1 VDETGIETGIET
13 EDTEAARADRAAEL
27 IPPSKGA
34 QAVLDAVELL
44 GAEGVFHTYQKRAV
58 ALSHQV
64 DLLVI
69 EKSRRVGITW
79 AFAGDDVITSA
90 TARGQGGD
98 DTLYISYSQDMAR
111 EYIDACAG
119 FAKAFMGIDA
129 QVGEFMFDDEVPGDD
144 ATKQIKAF
152 RIDFAS
158 GFCIQ
163 ALSSAPRSLRGKQ
176 GRVRIDEG
184 AFVNSLEDLIKAA
197 MALVMLGGSV
207 VVMSSH
213 HGVDSE
219 FNKLIQRIHAGEQ
232 EGFVQRI
239 TFQDAIDDG
248 MYERVAKIRG
258 YELTAE
264 ARDAWVAKIRK
275 LYGAHAAEELDCIP
289 SKGTG
294 AWLTFDEIERS
305 QDPDI
310 KVLRLAFPDAF
321 AFQPDHIRQAE
332 VLEWCEANLK
342 PELLKLT
349 AHDQVAVGG
358 DFARRSDLSVMWP
371 LLITQTLTF
380 PTLFVLEMRNVPFT
394 EQEFVWKYVLRRLRR
409 WRAAIDAQG
418 NGAYLA
424 ERLVQEF
431 GVRVEAVTN
440 TNANWWREHGPPVK
454 QRFQDSRTTTPRD
467 RDVSTDLRAVKMIGG
482 VPSIPET
489 RTTAKGEDA
498 ATADDSAKRHAD
510 AAVAM
515 VMAHFAQRRGIAGEI
530 DFQSGG
536 SALPAPANIF
546 EDRGFGL
553 VASELTLE
561 GY

>member
-1 VDETGIETGIET
+1 MNIRPSKTAFTADEHAALRAKVRQVKAEADLSQADIAREAEIPDSTLSQYLNDKYPNDTGKAETAAKLHRWLNARDLSAQFRRRGAVAPSYLPLRASANIAAALTFAREMAGLVMVAGAPGVGKTVTAKQYAADHPRTWYCAINGTSAGAPTMLVALLAAVGVPDAKGSPQGLMRRLLSILTEDKSLLIVDE
-13 EDTEAARADRAAEL
+13 
-27 IPPSKGA
+27 A
-34 QAVLDAVELL
+34 Q
-44 GAEGVFHTYQKRAV
+44 H
-58 ALSHQV
+58 
-64 DLLVI
+64 
-69 EKSRRVGITW
+69 
-79 AFAGDDVITSA
+79 
-90 TARGQGGD
+90 
-98 DTLYISYSQDMAR
+98 
-111 EYIDACAG
+111 
-119 FAKAFMGIDA
+119 
-129 QVGEFMFDDEVPGDD
+129 
-144 ATKQIKAF
+144 
-152 RIDFAS
+152 
-158 GFCIQ
+158 
-163 ALSSAPRSLRGKQ
+163 
-176 GRVRIDEG
+176 
-184 AFVNSLEDLIKAA
+184 
-197 MALVMLGGSV
+197 
-207 VVMSSH
+207 
-213 HGVDSE
+213 
-219 FNKLIQRIHAGEQ
+219 
-232 EGFVQRI
+232 
-239 TFQDAIDDG
+239 
-248 MYERVAKIRG
+248 
-258 YELTAE
+258 
-264 ARDAWVAKIRK
+264 
-275 LYGAHAAEELDCIP
+275 
-289 SKGTG
+289 
-294 AWLTFDEIERS
+294 
-305 QDPDI
+305 
-310 KVLRLAFPDAF
+310 LAFPDAF

-371 LLITQTLTF
+371 LVITQTLTF
-380 PTLFVLEMRNVPFT
+380 ATLFVLEMRNVPFT

-431 GVRVEAVTN
+431 GVRVAAVAN

-498 ATADDSAKRHAD
+498 ATADASPKRHAD

-515 VMAHFAQRRGIAGEI
+515 VLAHFAQRQGIAGDI

-536 SALPAPANIF
+536 SALPAPANII